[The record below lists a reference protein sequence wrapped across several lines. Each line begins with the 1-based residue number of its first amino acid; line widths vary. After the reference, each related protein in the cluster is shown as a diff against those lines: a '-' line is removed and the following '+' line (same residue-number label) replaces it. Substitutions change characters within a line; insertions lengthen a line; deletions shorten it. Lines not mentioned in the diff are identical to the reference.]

1 MFLKTG
7 IFANEALWKRDGP
20 IYYGFRRD
28 FIR

>member
-1 MFLKTG
+1 MMNVS
-7 IFANEALWKRDGP
+7 NEELWKRDGP